1 MNPAADLL
9 PDEASPYLAELPAHH
24 YGVHVENEMDAR
36 RLLYLV
42 EQIGAAKVEGSAER
56 YSQKYPGSRIFVST
70 LLKRYRVKVPA
81 RVYAP
86 VNVPV
91 YRVYLL
97 LHPASGKLKIGY
109 SGDWIGRAAR
119 FRCDFDLD
127 QSIGISFH
135 GDKESAKAA
144 EKMAKSVFQWASAEP
159 PSVPFGAYGHTEW
172 FNAVVY
178 EDAVASIT
186 SFNTVNR
193 REVMTLRE
201 AIEYDIRGDE
211 PQPASPA
218 TRRRQA

>member
-1 MNPAADLL
+1 MNPVDDWLT
-9 PDEASPYLAELPAHH
+9 DEASPFLAELPAHH
-24 YGVHVENEMDAR
+24 YGVHVENEKDAR

-42 EQIGAAKVEGSAER
+42 EQIGVAKVEGSAER
-56 YSQKYPGSRIFVST
+56 YSLKYPGSRIFVST

-86 VNVPV
+86 VNVPI

-109 SGDWIGRAAR
+109 SGDWIGRASR

-127 QSIGISFH
+127 LSIGVSFL

-159 PSVPFGAYGHTEW
+159 PPVPFGAYGHTEW

-178 EDAVASIT
+178 EDAVATIT
-186 SFNTVNR
+186 TFNTANR
-193 REVMTLRE
+193 REVMTLRK
-201 AIEYDIRGDE
+201 AIEHDLMSLINPLTD
-211 PQPASPA
+211 
-218 TRRRQA
+218 

>member
-1 MNPAADLL
+1 MNAASDLL
-9 PDEASPYLAELPAHH
+9 TDEASSYLAELPAHH

-42 EQIGAAKVEGSAER
+42 EQIGAAKVRGSAER
-56 YSQKYPGSRIFVST
+56 YRQKYPDSRIFVST

-86 VNVPV
+86 VNVPI

-109 SGDWIGRAAR
+109 SGDWIGRAAS

-144 EKMAKSVFQWASAEP
+144 ENIVKSVFQWASAEP
-159 PSVPFGAYGHTEW
+159 PPVPFGAYGHTEW
-172 FNAVVY
+172 FNAVIY
-178 EDAVASIT
+178 KDAVATIAT
-186 SFNTVNR
+186 FNTANK
-193 REVMTLRE
+193 REAMTLRE
-201 AIEYDIRGDE
+201 AIAYDIGREE
-211 PQPASPA
+211 PQFGSPV
-218 TRRRQA
+218 TKGRQA

>member
-1 MNPAADLL
+1 MNPVDDWLT
-9 PDEASPYLAELPAHH
+9 DEASPFLAELPAHH
-24 YGVHVENEMDAR
+24 YGVHVENEKDAR

-42 EQIGAAKVEGSAER
+42 EQIGVAKVEGSAER

-86 VNVPV
+86 VNVPI

-109 SGDWIGRAAR
+109 SGDWIGRASR

-127 QSIGISFH
+127 QSIGVSFH

-159 PSVPFGAYGHTEW
+159 PPVPFGAYGHTEW

-178 EDAVASIT
+178 EDAVATIT
-186 SFNTVNR
+186 TFNTANR

-201 AIEYDIRGDE
+201 AIEHDLMSLINPLTD
-211 PQPASPA
+211 
-218 TRRRQA
+218 